1 MQEREG
7 SFGFSTGMGQLLSS
21 YRVSAS
27 LAWSLGLEG
36 LYWCIVPTLTR
47 KPRDGKRR
55 DLCRWDK
62 GLDMN

>member
-36 LYWCIVPTLTR
+36 LYWCVVPTLKR
-47 KPRDGKRR
+47 KPEMVRR
-55 DLCRWDK
+55 GTCAGGTRS
-62 GLDMN
+62 